1 MQAKRTMN
9 ARESAIE
16 AVKAAFE
23 PVPILSAKTI
33 RLYKRGYCDEE
44 KSVGFWLEK
53 NPRVEDYDFN
63 CALVVFLTQETALR
77 ILPTVLLGALDD
89 PRFPTDHGWLEYKIR
104 LLAFTFKDDAY
115 RDEFLRE
122 YATWLNADQLRAF
135 SMALKYLSETEEWPA
150 ERDLL
155 AEGARLLELARA
167 EKAES

>member
-9 ARESAIE
+9 ERESAIE

-33 RLYKRGYCDEE
+33 ALYKRGYCDEE

-63 CALVVFLTQETALR
+63 CELMLFLTNETALR

-89 PRFPTDHGWLEYKIR
+89 PRFPKDHGWLEYKIR
-104 LLAFTFKDDAY
+104 FLASTFKDAY
-115 RDEFLRE
+115 VDEMLTN

-135 SMALKYLSETEEWPA
+135 SMALEYLSETEEWPA

-155 AEGARLLELARA
+155 AEGARLLEIARA
-167 EKAES
+167 EKAEA